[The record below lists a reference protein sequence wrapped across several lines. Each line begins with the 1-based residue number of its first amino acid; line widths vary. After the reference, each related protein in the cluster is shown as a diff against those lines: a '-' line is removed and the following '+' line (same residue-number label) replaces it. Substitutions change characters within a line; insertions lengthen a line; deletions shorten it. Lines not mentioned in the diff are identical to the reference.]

1 MEGFW
6 RSFRVVHDWAFRGDN
21 DVRQNH
27 AWVVGLGVRT
37 IRRGALDRSRRFAG
51 SVTGGRDRTTGHRRL
66 SIERRRHVR
75 RARGFRF
82 RADAPL
88 RVLGL
93 AVADVVHDG
102 ITLDSDATGVDVSL
116 WDDAGHQLVLA
127 KVAGGT
133 AAELRGDF
141 RIVDLASPV
150 LLEPGAYYRVTA
162 DMADTFEFD
171 NGDHYNKATVTSTNY
186 ISMVQQ
192 ADAAGTI
199 GNGRAVFPTFLGDMG
214 VADLGA
220 NLVVEVVPE
229 PSTPVLL
236 VASGATV
243 LLSRRLRVVRRR

>member
-1 MEGFW
+1 MLTRLAGRSLISWFAFFAAGLLVLLGDSRGMSFAAETGELAIDGFQ
-6 RSFRVVHDWAFRGDN
+6 SNG
-21 DVRQNH
+21 
-27 AWVVGLGVRT
+27 VGSSG
-37 IRRGALDRSRRFAG
+37 
-51 SVTGGRDRTTGHRRL
+51 
-66 SIERRRHVR
+66 

-82 RADAPL
+82 RTDAPL

-116 WDDAGHQLVLA
+116 WDDAGHQLALA

-150 LLEPGAYYRVTA
+150 LLEPGAYYRVAA
-162 DMADTFEFD
+162 DMADIFEFYD
-171 NGDHYNKATVTSTNY
+171 GNHFSKATVTSTNF

-192 ADAAGTI
+192 ADTAGTI
-199 GNGRAVFPTFLGDMG
+199 GNGRALFPSFLGDIG

-229 PSTPVLL
+229 PSTLVLL
-236 VASGATV
+236 AASGATV
-243 LLSRRLRVVRRR
+243 LLSRRLWIVRRR